1 LPHIDHRLVLD
12 GNIMAARQPIDP
24 AWWDADHIDGL
35 TMRETL
41 AERDIKTVFNF
52 LHRRGWSWGAIAQAT
67 DIGEQRVR
75 EIASGKRRVENY
87 DVYVRVAVGLNIP
100 RDYLG
105 VGLRAASA
113 SSQSAAIAGALVA
126 TDDVSA
132 ELTTTLRHA
141 LEVARPAEATDD
153 SQPDAHLFE
162 ELVMQAWV
170 DRRHTGHRNT
180 NLVLVAGFAGSG
192 KTEFAKFLSSV
203 TGWALLDKDV
213 LTRPLVE
220 SMLTALKGDPNDRH
234 SETYHTHVRPVE
246 YRCLAN
252 ATFANI
258 DNGISTVVTAP
269 FLAEVVDPQ
278 WMRRLMHRCATASTH
293 LEIVW
298 VGADPETMHTYLQ
311 KRDAARD
318 TWKLNHWGDYLAQID
333 VTMRPQIPHFYVDNS
348 LNSAVQLIDEAHRVS
363 EWISR

>member
-1 LPHIDHRLVLD
+1 
-12 GNIMAARQPIDP
+12 MSARQPIDP
-24 AWWDADHIDGL
+24 AWWNADYIDGL
-35 TMRETL
+35 AMREAL
-41 AERDIKTVFNF
+41 AERDIKAMFNF

-87 DVYVRVAVGLNIP
+87 DVYVRVAVSLNIP

-105 VGLRAASA
+105 VGLRTASHSDA
-113 SSQSAAIAGALVA
+113 VAGALVA
-126 TDDVSA
+126 TADVPA
-132 ELTTTLRHA
+132 ELTTTLRQA

-153 SQPDAHLFE
+153 SPADVHRFE
-162 ELVMQAWV
+162 ELVMHAWA
-170 DRRHTGHRNT
+170 DRRHTGHRDT

-220 SMLTALKGDPNDRH
+220 SILTALKGDPNDRH
-234 SETYHTHVRPVE
+234 SEIYRSQVRPVE

-278 WMRRLMHRCATASTH
+278 WLRRLMHHCATVNAQ
-293 LEIVW
+293 LDIVW

-318 TWKLNHWGDYLAQID
+318 TWKLNHWNDYLTQTDI
-333 VTMRPQIPHFYVDNS
+333 TMRPQIPHFYVDNS
-348 LNSAVQLIDEAHRVS
+348 LNSAVQLIDEAQRVS
-363 EWISR
+363 EWIGR

>member
-1 LPHIDHRLVLD
+1 
-12 GNIMAARQPIDP
+12 MSARQPIDP
-24 AWWDADHIDGL
+24 AWWNAEHIDGL
-35 TMRETL
+35 AMREALT
-41 AERDIKTVFNF
+41 ERDIKAVFNF

-87 DVYVRVAVGLNIP
+87 DVYVRVAIGLNIP

-105 VGLRAASA
+105 VGLRHADTANRGEST
-113 SSQSAAIAGALVA
+113 ALVVA
-126 TDDVSA
+126 DAPSEVA
-132 ELTTTLRHA
+132 TTLRHA
-141 LEVARPAEATDD
+141 LEVAQPADITEDGADV
-153 SQPDAHLFE
+153 HRFE
-162 ELVMQAWV
+162 EVVMRAWS
-170 DRRHTGHRNT
+170 DRRHTGHRDT

-220 SMLTALKGDPNDRH
+220 SMLTALNGDPNDRH
-234 SETYHTHVRPVE
+234 SEIYRTQVRPIE

-252 ATFANI
+252 ATFGNI

-269 FLAEVVDPQ
+269 FLAEIGDTQ
-278 WMRRLMHRCATASTH
+278 WLRRLMHRCASADVH

-298 VGADPETMHTYLQ
+298 VGADAETMHTYIQ

-318 TWKLNHWGDYLAQID
+318 TWKLNHWDEYLSQINIA
-333 VTMRPQIPHFYVDNS
+333 MRPVIPHFYVDNS
-348 LNSAVQLIDEAHRVS
+348 LNSAVQLVDEAMRVS
-363 EWISR
+363 EWIGR